1 MEIIPAILTKT
12 VDEFSSQISTLK
24 KYYHRF
30 QIDIADNK
38 LVPNTTLQIEDLNK
52 TFIANKKEY
61 ENCIFDFHLMVYD
74 YEKEIK
80 KIVKLVNIIKV
91 GIIFVHA
98 GAKPNYEMLNTKY
111 SQFSFGLVLN
121 PDEDVETIK
130 SKYDLNKV
138 NNILIMTVNPGF
150 QGAPFIPESLN
161 KIEQLRAVNYG
172 MNIFID
178 GGVSDKTIPLVLQKK
193 ELPNVLCIGS
203 FLTKAP
209 DLEERTKYL
218 QKIVG

>member
-12 VDEFSSQISTLK
+12 VDEFSSQIATLK

-38 LVPNTTLQIEDLNK
+38 LVPNTTLQIEDMNK
-52 TFIANKKEY
+52 TFINNKKEY

-80 KIVKLVNIIKV
+80 KIVKLVEIIKV
-91 GIIFVHA
+91 GIIFVHTA
-98 GAKPNYEMLNTKY
+98 TSPDIEILKKY
-111 SQFSFGLVLN
+111 PQFIFGLVLN
-121 PDEDVETIK
+121 PDENVETIK
-130 SKYDLNKV
+130 SKYDLNNIK
-138 NNILIMTVNPGF
+138 NILIMTVNPGF
-150 QGAPFIPESLN
+150 QGAPFISESLK
-161 KIEQLRAVNYG
+161 KIEQLRSVNYR

-193 ELPNVLCIGS
+193 ELPNFLCIGS

-209 DLEERTKYL
+209 NLEERTKYL
-218 QKIVG
+218 QKIID